1 MALPTFLFGPAW
13 KVVEWARSANQNRRK
28 VRLTVHRADLQDPV
42 YAMVGG
48 RFIGGGTTDSFF
60 INITNATRDRDIVIT
75 HIWIES
81 DPPFHVHDDALP
93 LRLQHSAPWSTSVP
107 VEDVPA
113 DPERVPWLARCR
125 LSPDEK
131 IIKSR
136 PSRNVPPFGTVPR
149 G

>member
-1 MALPTFLFGPAW
+1 MPFPTFILGPSLTVL
-13 KVVEWARSANQNRRK
+13 KWARGLEQSRRK
-28 VRLTVHRADLQDPV
+28 VRLTVHRADLQNPV
-42 YAMVGG
+42 YAMVGDAI
-48 RFIGGGTTDSFF
+48 IGGGTTDSYF
-60 INITNATRDRDIVIT
+60 INITNASHDRDIVVT

-81 DPPFHVHDDALP
+81 DPPIHIEDIP
-93 LRLQHSAPWSTSVP
+93 PRLQHSTPWSTSVP

-125 LSPDEK
+125 LSPDGK

-136 PSRNVPPFGTVPR
+136 PSPNLPPFGIVPR